1 MADNNY
7 KIPVDAYVEV
17 KIETNKQS
25 AYMIVHEPQNGGKE
39 ITPAQIEQEIKYSNV
54 EFGLEDMGLIHTA
67 FRTIG
72 YDHRIV
78 IANWKAPVDGKNGYI
93 EYHYDQNKVAKPT
106 EDEYG
111 NVDYKDLGLITNI
124 LRGTKIATIYEP
136 TEGEGGY
143 NVIGEPIPQK
153 PGIPAKYSLGKG
165 TKLSTDGNY
174 IVADV
179 DGNLTFRNGRFEV
192 NEDLNI
198 SGDVG
203 FSTGN
208 IDFIGNVIIGGNIFE
223 GFKVT
228 SKKDITVHGMCTSA
242 DIKAGGN
249 VTIKLGCLQ
258 SKVNCKGSFTA
269 NFCENS
275 RIKSTGDV
283 QSNSFISCE
292 VYTDGSIIAGGK
304 GIISGGS
311 YTAIEDIKASVIGS
325 NSYVKTDITVG
336 SNAILTAEREKA
348 SVRLEKLEDAL
359 NQLTMV
365 VDMLTERQKQ
375 GVTLSPKHEQMKSE
389 SLRTKIMTQ
398 KELKKMY
405 ARIEEIDNELS
416 QKQNISVACKKR
428 FYPGTTIRIDEYT
441 YTVSQ
446 VYENSKATVI
456 GDKIVMVPIR

>member
-1 MADNNY
+1 MAENNF
-7 KIPVDAYVEV
+7 KTPIDAYAEV
-17 KIETNKQS
+17 KVEANKQS
-25 AYMIVHEPQNGGKE
+25 AYMIVHEPKYGGKE
-39 ITPAQIEQEIKYSNV
+39 ITPEQIAQEIKYSSV
-54 EFGLEDMGLIHTA
+54 MYGLENMEYIQMA

-78 IANWKAPVDGKNGYI
+78 IANWKAPVDGQNGYI

-106 EDEYG
+106 EDEHG

-124 LRGTKIATIYEP
+124 LRGSKIATIHEP

-143 NVIGEPIPQK
+143 NVIGEPIQQK
-153 PGIPAKYSLGKG
+153 VGIPAKYSLGKG
-165 TKLSTDGNY
+165 TKLSMDGKY

-179 DGNLTFRNGRFEV
+179 DGNLVFKGGRFEV

-208 IDFIGNVIIGGNIFE
+208 IDFIGNVNIGGNVFE
-223 GFKVT
+223 GFKVI
-228 SKKDITVHGMCTSA
+228 SKKNITVHGMCTSA

-258 SKVNCKGSFTA
+258 SKINCKGTFTA

-283 QSNSFISCE
+283 QANSFISCD
-292 VYTDGSIIAGGK
+292 VYTDGAIIAGGK

-311 YTAIEDIKASVIGS
+311 YTAIDDIKASVIGS
-325 NSYVKTDITVG
+325 DHYVKTDITVG
-336 SNAILTAEREKA
+336 SNAILTAERERTNA
-348 SVRLEKLEDAL
+348 RLEKLEDAL
-359 NQLTMV
+359 RQLTMV
-365 VDMLTERQKQ
+365 IDMLTERQKQ
-375 GVTLSPKHEQMKSE
+375 GITLSPKHEQMKSE

-405 ARIEEIDNELS
+405 ARVEEIDNELS

-428 FYPGTTIRIDEYT
+428 FYPGTTIRIDAYS

-446 VYENSKATVI
+446 IYENSKATVV
-456 GDKIVMVPIR
+456 GDKIVMMPIR